1 MTKMLINITWKEGE
15 PTVDQ
20 ICEKYGIDPQAI
32 DDDFG
37 VIEID
42 PEANLYTLLVDQTA
56 AQLARKALGEDETN
70 FEGPFSNARIEPFG
84 LIVEEP
90 ETSINDPEGNLE
102 P

>member
-20 ICEKYGIDPQAI
+20 IIEKYGIEPDEI

-42 PEANLYTLLVDQTA
+42 PDENLYTLLIEQTA
-56 AQLARKALGEDETN
+56 AERVRNNLGEDETD

-84 LIVEEP
+84 LMEEP
-90 ETSINDPEGNLE
+90 GTGIDDPEEDLDT
-102 P
+102 